1 MPAQEAV
8 MARVPLLYTAITGMM
23 LVASP
28 LASATDN
35 EAARLPAVAQAFE
48 ESEPEMAMCGAR
60 NDVLNELAQQFR
72 EKPMAVGQIDNNAVL
87 EILVS
92 DTGSWTILATGT
104 DGQSCIVSTGEG
116 FQSTMLV
123 RGVDA

>member
-1 MPAQEAV
+1 MV
-8 MARVPLLYTAITGMM
+8 RVPLLYTAITGMM
-23 LVASP
+23 LFASP

-35 EAARLPAVAQAFE
+35 QAARLPAVAQAFQQ
-48 ESEPEMAMCGAR
+48 SEPDGAMCGAR
-60 NDVLNELAQQFR
+60 TDVLNELAQQFR
-72 EKPMAVGQIDNNAVL
+72 EKPMAVGQIDSSAVV

-92 DTGSWTILATGT
+92 DSGSWTIIATGT

>member
-1 MPAQEAV
+1 
-8 MARVPLLYTAITGMM
+8 MARVPLLYTAITGIM

-35 EAARLPAVAQAFE
+35 GAARLPAVAQTFD
-48 ESEPEMAMCGAR
+48 ESAEMAMCGAR

-72 EKPMAVGQIDNNAVL
+72 EKPMAVGQIDSNAVL

-116 FQSTMLV
+116 FQSTRLV
-123 RGVDA
+123 RGGDA